1 LNKTGSAG
9 LLALMEMQQRQNR
22 QGSMMGGAGQSMGNS
37 ASNLLAAAAGV
48 DPSKSNG
55 NMTGDA
61 MAQLS
66 SNASAAK
73 MASLLKSGIS
83 RDQLSQLV
91 RDHRASTNS
100 LTNMMERQSSLDA
113 LMSLDFQSLQS
124 IDNLANLIQSGRG
137 SSTDV
142 PRNGMKNWSSSEQ
155 HNSSTNSMAALTAS
169 IAADSNQNSASL
181 ADARRRQSEGRMENL
196 IRSLSSN
203 NVVPNRGQNGSGG
216 SNANFNSI
224 LQSMQNNLGSGHSSN
239 NLLGS
244 ASALNLANMLRVDSS
259 TGLTALR
266 MQDGLAQRNSS
277 VDDFL
282 SLVASGDIPHQDPH
296 MLNVPL
302 QSVLQQQQH
311 AAQLLAQQQ
320 FLAQA
325 AAAGNNGN
333 NNALSQRIS
342 SLGAV
347 NGLSN
352 NNVPGSIASL
362 SGLANHNS
370 AASLLSQYA
379 SQQGTNS
386 AAAAAVLAQQQ
397 HQQQQQQLAA
407 AAQKH
412 PGNNLGEKRKFSNEG
427 FADQGPSK
435 R

>member
-1 LNKTGSAG
+1 
-9 LLALMEMQQRQNR
+9 
-22 QGSMMGGAGQSMGNS
+22 
-37 ASNLLAAAAGV
+37 
-48 DPSKSNG
+48 
-55 NMTGDA
+55 
-61 MAQLS
+61 
-66 SNASAAK
+66 
-73 MASLLKSGIS
+73 
-83 RDQLSQLV
+83 
-91 RDHRASTNS
+91 
-100 LTNMMERQSSLDA
+100 
-113 LMSLDFQSLQS
+113 
-124 IDNLANLIQSGRG
+124 
-137 SSTDV
+137 
-142 PRNGMKNWSSSEQ
+142 
-155 HNSSTNSMAALTAS
+155 
-169 IAADSNQNSASL
+169 
-181 ADARRRQSEGRMENL
+181 
-196 IRSLSSN
+196 
-203 NVVPNRGQNGSGG
+203 
-216 SNANFNSI
+216 
-224 LQSMQNNLGSGHSSN
+224 
-239 NLLGS
+239 
-244 ASALNLANMLRVDSS
+244 MLRVDSS

-397 HQQQQQQLAA
+397 HQQQQQQQQLAA

-412 PGNNLGEKRKFSNEG
+412 PGNNLGEKRKFPNEG